1 MTFKKWDKS
10 INKYLE
16 KKSEVNRNL
25 LTKKNLYIFP
35 NSNGFKLAFFIFF
48 SFASSIFYQNNVGLL
63 VSIILFIIY
72 FISIII
78 SYQNLSLIKIKPLN
92 CLVPRNKNVYL
103 SFFIKS
109 LNNRDRLN
117 LDLFL
122 NKEKIQNFDLIQGKK
137 IDTKQFF
144 LKRGVQDMPQINLE
158 SVFPFGVIK
167 AFGVVKL
174 KEKLFVY
181 PEPIKPPNNLISNL
195 EKQNLKNDNDYEFDS
210 IEEGKLG
217 ENLSRISWKHY
228 SILKKLFT
236 KKFITMNNNNKILID
251 IEKLNNSNFELSLS
265 YAAYLIEYFYN
276 SKKKFALKYKNFIS
290 NYSNSTTHKNNLL
303 KFIAN
308 V

>member
-1 MTFKKWDKS
+1 
-10 INKYLE
+10 
-16 KKSEVNRNL
+16 
-25 LTKKNLYIFP
+25 
-35 NSNGFKLAFFIFF
+35 
-48 SFASSIFYQNNVGLL
+48 
-63 VSIILFIIY
+63 
-72 FISIII
+72 
-78 SYQNLSLIKIKPLN
+78 
-92 CLVPRNKNVYL
+92 
-103 SFFIKS
+103 
-109 LNNRDRLN
+109 
-117 LDLFL
+117 
-122 NKEKIQNFDLIQGKK
+122 
-137 IDTKQFF
+137 
-144 LKRGVQDMPQINLE
+144 MPQINLE

-290 NYSNSTTHKNNLL
+290 NYSNSTTHKNDLL

>member
-1 MTFKKWDKS
+1 M
-10 INKYLE
+10 
-16 KKSEVNRNL
+16 
-25 LTKKNLYIFP
+25 
-35 NSNGFKLAFFIFF
+35 
-48 SFASSIFYQNNVGLL
+48 
-63 VSIILFIIY
+63 
-72 FISIII
+72 
-78 SYQNLSLIKIKPLN
+78 
-92 CLVPRNKNVYL
+92 

-122 NKEKIQNFDLIQGKK
+122 DKEKIQNFDLIEGKK

-195 EKQNLKNDNDYEFDS
+195 EKQNLKMIMTMSLTQLRRQARRKFVKNFMETLFN
-210 IEEGKLG
+210 IEKAF
-217 ENLSRISWKHY
+217 Y
-228 SILKKLFT
+228 

-265 YAAYLIEYFYN
+265 YAAYLIEYFHN
-276 SKKKFALKYKNFIS
+276 SKKICS
-290 NYSNSTTHKNNLL
+290 
-303 KFIAN
+303 
-308 V
+308 